1 MIVNLYHWSRLEL
14 RHVVALQTVV
24 EARSFWAAA
33 DRLDTSQ
40 SALSQ
45 QIAALEHVVGARL
58 IERSRGRRSIALTEA
73 GEIFLRHATAIVAR
87 LSAAHTDFTALAQG
101 AAGTLRVG
109 TFESSGTRILPLL
122 LRSFRKAWPKV
133 DIRLTEAAKDDQLLA
148 LVERGDLDVSFA
160 LFPLPDGPF
169 EAVELMR
176 DPYVLV
182 VPADSPLAARSSPP
196 TLAQIQR
203 LPLVSHPGGR
213 SVDQVEAYLRS
224 RGMAMKVT
232 FRANYN
238 GTVQGLVAA
247 GEGAALAPA
256 LTVDGKDARVKILG
270 PIRDVPPRII
280 TMAWHRDR
288 YRSPAARAFVEIAQQ
303 VCVELSRPTPV
314 VPSRRSPRRPPRPA
328 SRRTEPGR

>member
-58 IERSRGRRSIALTEA
+58 IERSRGRRSIAVTEA
-73 GEIFLRHATAIVAR
+73 GAIFLRHAGAIVAR
-87 LSAAHTDFTALAQG
+87 LSAAHTDFAALANG

-122 LRSFRKAWPKV
+122 LRAFRRAWPKV
-133 DIRLTEAAKDDQLLA
+133 DIRLIEAAKDDQLLS
-148 LVERGDLDVSFA
+148 LVERGELDVSFA
-160 LFPLPDGPF
+160 IFPLPDGPF
-169 EAVELMR
+169 EAVELMQ

-182 VPADSPLAARSSPP
+182 VPADSPLAARAAPP
-196 TLAQIQR
+196 TLEQIQR
-203 LPLVSHPGGR
+203 LRLVSHPGGR
-213 SVDQVEAYLRS
+213 SVDQVEAHLRS
-224 RGMAMKVT
+224 RGIAMKIT

-256 LTVDGKDARVKILG
+256 LTVDGNDARVKLLG
-270 PIRDVPPRII
+270 PIRGMPPRII
-280 TMAWHRDR
+280 AMAWHRDR
-288 YRSPAARAFVEIAQQ
+288 YRSPAARAFVETART
-303 VCVELSRPTPV
+303 VCAELTHRAPV
-314 VPSRRSPRRPPRPA
+314 ARSRRSPRQRIR
-328 SRRTEPGR
+328 

>member
-24 EARSFWAAA
+24 EAGSFWAAA

-45 QIAALEHVVGARL
+45 QVAALERIVGARL

-73 GEIFLRHATAIVAR
+73 GEIFLRHAAAIVAR
-87 LSAAHTDFTALAQG
+87 LSAARSDFTGLATG

-122 LRSFRKAWPKV
+122 LPTFRRAWPNV
-133 DIRLTEAAKDDQLLA
+133 VMRLTEAAKDDQLLS
-148 LVERGDLDVSFA
+148 LVERGELDVSFA

-169 EAVELMR
+169 ESVELMR

-182 VPADSPLAARSSPP
+182 VPADSPLAARAGPP
-196 TLAQIQR
+196 TLQQIQR
-203 LPLVSHPGGR
+203 LPLISFPGGR
-213 SVDQVEAYLRS
+213 SVDQVEAHLRS
-224 RGMAMKVT
+224 RGIALKVT

-256 LTVDGKDARVKILG
+256 LTVDAKDARVRLLG

-280 TMAWHRDR
+280 AMAWHRDR
-288 YRSPAARAFVEIAQQ
+288 YRSPAARAFVETAQQ
-303 VCVELSRPTPV
+303 VCARLSRPAPV
-314 VPSRRSPRRPPRPA
+314 APSRRSRSIR
-328 SRRTEPGR
+328 

>member
-24 EARSFWAAA
+24 EAGSFWAAA

-45 QIAALEHVVGARL
+45 QVAALERIVGARL

-73 GEIFLRHATAIVAR
+73 GEIFLRHAVAIVAR
-87 LSAAHTDFTALAQG
+87 LSAARSDFTALATG

-122 LRSFRKAWPKV
+122 LQAFRKAWPSV
-133 DIRLTEAAKDDQLLA
+133 DLRLTEAAKDDQLLS
-148 LVERGDLDVSFA
+148 LVERGELDVSFA

-169 EAVELMR
+169 ESVELMR

-182 VPADSPLAARSSPP
+182 VPADSPLATRAGPP
-196 TLAQIQR
+196 TLQQIQR
-203 LPLVSHPGGR
+203 LPLVSFPGGR
-213 SVDQVEAYLRS
+213 SVDQVEAHLRS
-224 RGMAMKVT
+224 RGIALKVT

-256 LTVDGKDARVKILG
+256 LTVDAKDARVRLLG

-280 TMAWHRDR
+280 AMAWHRDR
-288 YRSPAARAFVEIAQQ
+288 YRSPAARAFVETAQQ
-303 VCVELSRPTPV
+303 VCARLSRPAPV
-314 VPSRRSPRRPPRPA
+314 APPRRSKPIR
-328 SRRTEPGR
+328 

>member
-1 MIVNLYHWSRLEL
+1 MIVDLYHWSRLEL

-24 EARSFWAAA
+24 EAGSFWSGA

-73 GEIFLRHATAIVAR
+73 GEIFLRHAAAIVAR
-87 LSAAHTDFTALAQG
+87 LSAAHTDFTALAKG

-109 TFESSGTRILPLL
+109 TFESSGTKILPLL
-122 LRSFRKAWPKV
+122 FWAFRRAWPKV
-133 DIRLTEAAKDDQLLA
+133 EIRLTEAAKDDQLLS
-148 LVERGDLDVSFA
+148 LVERGELDVSFA
-160 LFPLPDGPF
+160 IFPLPDGPF

-176 DPYVLV
+176 DPYVLI
-182 VPADSPLAARSSPP
+182 VPADSPLAARAAPP
-196 TLAQIQR
+196 TLEQIQR

-213 SVDQVEAYLRS
+213 SVDQVEAHLRS
-224 RGMAMKVT
+224 RGIAMKIT

-256 LTVDGKDARVKILG
+256 LTIDGKDPRVKLLG
-270 PIRDVPPRII
+270 PIREVPPRII
-280 TMAWHRDR
+280 AIAWHRDR

-303 VCVELSRPTPV
+303 VCVQLSRPAPAA
-314 VPSRRSPRRPPRPA
+314 PSRHSSRRPSRATLRRPK
-328 SRRTEPGR
+328 RQR

>member
-1 MIVNLYHWSRLEL
+1 MIVGPYHWSRLEL

-24 EARSFWAAA
+24 EAGSFWAAA

-45 QIAALEHVVGARL
+45 QIAALEHVLGARL

-73 GEIFLRHATAIVAR
+73 GEIFLHHAAAIVAR
-87 LSAAHTDFTALAQG
+87 LSAAHTDLTALANG

-109 TFESSGTRILPLL
+109 TFESSGTRILPSLL
-122 LRSFRKAWPKV
+122 PPFRRAWPRV
-133 DIRLTEAAKDDQLLA
+133 DIRLTEAAKDDQLLS
-148 LVERGDLDVSFA
+148 LVERGELDVSFA
-160 LFPLPDGPF
+160 IFPLPDGPF
-169 EAVELMR
+169 AAVELMR

-182 VPADSPLAARSSPP
+182 VPADSPLTGRAGPP
-196 TLAQIQR
+196 TLEQIQR

-213 SVDQVEAYLRS
+213 SVDQVEAHLRS
-224 RGMAMKVT
+224 RGIEAKIT

-256 LTVDGKDARVKILG
+256 LTVDGKDPRVRLLG
-270 PIRDVPPRII
+270 PIPDVPPRII
-280 TMAWHRDR
+280 AMAWHRDR
-288 YRSPAARAFVEIAQQ
+288 YRSPAARAFVDTAQH
-303 VCVELSRPTPV
+303 VCARLSRLAPAA
-314 VPSRRSPRRPPRPA
+314 PSRRPPRRPTGAA
-328 SRRTEPGR
+328 SRRTTRGR